1 MLPAGEPAP
10 SPLPGQTLSHSGG
23 SFLKQPD
30 SRPRLPQLS
39 TWRRDRPPASSSR
52 GEGSSS
58 TGAGG
63 SSGAGC
69 TEGGTGTGGGG
80 SELKA
85 ASFDLR
91 DHYKDWDPATR
102 RAAARSHRRAEFAV
116 RQAMSTGT
124 PVEDM
129 LAACESA
136 LDWEA
141 LMFVVGRGDEVTPAC
156 HMPRA
161 SVPRKRLPNY
171 WKTYKRT
178 PRLGCWTK
186 YQRSPRPAG

>member
-136 LDWEA
+136 LDWE
-141 LMFVVGRGDEVTPAC
+141 
-156 HMPRA
+156 RA
-161 SVPRKRLPNY
+161 DVCS
-171 WKTYKRT
+171 
-178 PRLGCWTK
+178 
-186 YQRSPRPAG
+186 RPWR